1 MLVMKNYLSYTIN
14 RTQILITI
22 FHFHTILCAW
32 QIHTSFLLTVG
43 SVTGSVHNLQVIVLM

>member
-22 FHFHTILCAW
+22 FYFHIILCAW
-32 QIHTSFLLTVG
+32 QIYTSFP
-43 SVTGSVHNLQVIVLM
+43 